1 MGINKV
7 QFQKGLSIAAFMDR
21 YGTEEQCHAA
31 LVASRWATGFVC
43 PSCGCLRHCTFVR
56 KGLQY
61 WQCLACR
68 EQTTHHLRS
77 HL

>member
-31 LVASRWATGFVC
+31 LVASRWATGFIC
-43 PSCGCLRHCTFVR
+43 PSCECSRHCTFVR

-61 WQCLACR
+61 WQCSACR
-68 EQTTHHLRS
+68 EQTAHHLRN